1 MTCHLIDREKL
12 QAVQAWAALAEG
24 KPLNK
29 REREMLGLLRVLL
42 NSCTPYAGHHGRVES
57 ALANFAENMIR

>member
-1 MTCHLIDREKL
+1 MDLIDLKKL
-12 QAVQAWAALAEG
+12 QSVQAWAASAEG

-42 NSCTPYAGHHGRVES
+42 NSCTPYARHHARVE
-57 ALANFAENMIR
+57 AAPANFAENMIR